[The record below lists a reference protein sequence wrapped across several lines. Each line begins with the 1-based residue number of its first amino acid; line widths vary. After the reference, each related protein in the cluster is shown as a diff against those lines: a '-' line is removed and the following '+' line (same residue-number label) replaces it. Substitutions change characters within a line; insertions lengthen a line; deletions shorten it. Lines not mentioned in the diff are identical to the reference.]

1 VLNLFL
7 NPWMVAIIQGITQVI
22 AAILQAT
29 VLHPYV
35 FDGSTV
41 PADIWQVTDHIAWA
55 GAGVLFIWECLQ
67 YIWHPWTGSR
77 NSPSQLIGRTV
88 LAVLLAQS
96 SYWLLDL
103 MLQVNDAM
111 VSTLLHD
118 FATLGPL
125 NSLGALAS
133 NTSLPFWILVV
144 VLIFLAGV
152 LGIVFSWAAR
162 VAELILLVA
171 IAPVAAILSLTD
183 SFRGSWRWLIREAAS
198 AAFAQSMWAL
208 TVTLM
213 LWSMEG
219 GVIGSASGITDPGV
233 QLALSCI
240 VGLGF
245 VALSFKSQRWLK
257 GLLFGQQVADGSHGV
272 AELAAV
278 YMAARTVSGAYGA
291 QIGSA
296 MGQLGIGRYSQGWM
310 QTEAARSVQSAQVA
324 AQPAFAVP
332 MSVARSQGA
341 MAAMR
346 DPEARD
352 AMQSSEAMQQMVNA
366 DPMVAAANAT
376 RSQVNKRA
384 RSVGGHSRAAMY
396 EGGQDARSMFEAMYP
411 RPAPPGAST
420 NPYTGRDATQYLS
433 DVQRSLLPGKTT
445 YGVPVEPLAES
456 GGGESE

>member
-1 VLNLFL
+1 MLNLFL
-7 NPWMVAIIQGITQVI
+7 NPWMVSIIQGISAVI

-35 FDGSTV
+35 FDGSAV
-41 PADIWQVTDHIAWA
+41 PADIWNVTDHIAWA
-55 GAGVLFIWECLQ
+55 AAGVLFLWECLQ
-67 YIWHPWTGSR
+67 WIWHPWTGSR
-77 NSPSQLIGRTV
+77 NSPSQLIGRLV

-96 SYWLLDL
+96 SYWLLDM

-133 NTSLPFWILVV
+133 NTSLPFWILAV

-171 IAPVAAILSLTD
+171 VAPVAAILSLTD

-219 GVIGSASGITDPGV
+219 GVIGPGSGVTAPGV
-233 QLALSCI
+233 QLALSCV

-257 GLLFGQQVADGSHGV
+257 GLLFGQQVTEGSHGV

-296 MGQLGIGRYSQGWM
+296 LGSVGIGRYSQGWM
-310 QTEAARSVQSAQVA
+310 QAEAGRSVQAAQVA
-324 AQPAFAVP
+324 AQPEFAVP

-352 AMQSSEAMQQMVNA
+352 AMQSAEATQQLVSA
-366 DPMVAAANAT
+366 APIVASASAARSKAAA
-376 RSQVNKRA
+376 RA
-384 RSVGGHSRAAMY
+384 KAAGYHGRAAM
-396 EGGQDARSMFEAMYP
+396 ETGQQDAKAIFDAMYP
-411 RPAPPGAST
+411 RPDRPGPST

-456 GGGESE
+456 GGGQSE